1 MWHHWFFVHWSS
13 FRSYTAFFILL
24 LFFFMLVSGDTT
36 KEELWFLS
44 FVIRPSNCLVYASP
58 SLGKRKLAKQSGRL
72 GHRFVWSRIKSPRE
86 EGREGLNRGRYKV
99 KSEVQITGSVLIS
112 LNHQETSS
120 SVNIPSLL
128 NLCGNGARKG
138 WWSRVGIARK
148 GTRWTG
154 EGATGSA
161 TEEQTLYRMG
171 S

>member
-1 MWHHWFFVHWSS
+1 MTSLVL
-13 FRSYTAFFILL
+13 RTLIFIQNGHCIFSL
-24 LFFFMLVSGDTT
+24 LFFFYVSVRWYYKRGA
-36 KEELWFLS
+36 LIPF
-44 FVIRPSNCLVYASP
+44 FCHQANNCLVYASP